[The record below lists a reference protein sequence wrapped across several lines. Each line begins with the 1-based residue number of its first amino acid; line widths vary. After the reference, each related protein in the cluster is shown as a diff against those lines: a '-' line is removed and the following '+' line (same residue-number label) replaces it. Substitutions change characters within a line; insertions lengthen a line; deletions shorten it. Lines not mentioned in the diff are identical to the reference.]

1 MGRPALLNAYK
12 EGKAYGYYSCEWVK
26 SVYYHPI
33 SEFSPVAFL
42 KA

>member
-1 MGRPALLNAYK
+1 
-12 EGKAYGYYSCEWVK
+12 VK

-42 KA
+42 KAWGSSFYEL